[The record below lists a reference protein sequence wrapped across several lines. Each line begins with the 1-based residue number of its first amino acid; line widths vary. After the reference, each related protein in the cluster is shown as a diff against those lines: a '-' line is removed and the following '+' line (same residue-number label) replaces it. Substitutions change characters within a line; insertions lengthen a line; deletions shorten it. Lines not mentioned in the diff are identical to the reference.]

1 MSLGAVTV
9 SVAWDVAFVPE
20 PVAVSVKVVV
30 AAGALNVC
38 EPEAGRLLP
47 TPLSMLTAV
56 AFVVAHVNV
65 TCVPAAALDGLTVND
80 FICGPLLLPGPD
92 INPPHPA
99 STKTKKIEIS
109 RS

>member
-20 PVAVSVKVVV
+20 PVAVSVNVVV
-30 AAGALNVC
+30 AAGAVKVC

-47 TPLSMLTAV
+47 TPLLMLTAV
-56 AFVVAHVNV
+56 ALVVAHVNV
-65 TCVPAAALDGLTVND
+65 TCAPAAALDGLTVND
-80 FICGPLLLPGPD
+80 WICGPVPGPA
-92 INPPHPA
+92 ISPPHPA
-99 STKTKKIEIS
+99 SAKTNNIESS